1 MKKYSLLKNF
11 VSEAG
16 FGRNKARAGILA
28 GVKSKNFDVTYTEKG
43 KKVTVRVQALGLQ
56 GAKDQAQA
64 GRASRKIISA
74 VEVK

>member
-1 MKKYSLLKNF
+1 MKKYSLLKNLI
-11 VSEAG
+11 SEAG

-28 GVKSKNFDVTYTEKG
+28 GVKSKTFDVTYTEKG
-43 KKVTVRVQALGLQ
+43 KKVTVRVQALGVQ

>member
-11 VSEAG
+11 VSEARRG
-16 FGRNKARAGILA
+16 GVRAGIIA
-28 GVKSKNFDVTYTEKG
+28 GVKSKTFDVTYTEKG